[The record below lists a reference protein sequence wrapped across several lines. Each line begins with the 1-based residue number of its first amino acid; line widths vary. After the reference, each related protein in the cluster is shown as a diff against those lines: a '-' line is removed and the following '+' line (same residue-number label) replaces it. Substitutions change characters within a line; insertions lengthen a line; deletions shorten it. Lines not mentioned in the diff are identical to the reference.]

1 MPKFRTAILKDG
13 DSMRNINVFLRCLIL
28 STFVFLSA
36 SAARAQ
42 CDNPK
47 TDAARAECIKTEL
60 KGSDSTINRNYVELM
75 KSLSAEDRTA
85 LRNEQRAWLKTRDQS
100 CGITWSKG
108 DREAWFADL
117 LKDYQKTVCV
127 VRLTNA
133 RVEALES
140 YQKANRVAPAADP
153 ASAASSDGELVYD
166 MQSNEPKT
174 KGKWYFEVK
183 VDGAAIQKLAEV
195 TLFIGVEQSAPEQGA
210 ANENGQA
217 TGSFV
222 MIRRN
227 NRTPDSGT
235 LGFALDLDNGKLYS
249 SQDGAWSGGAP
260 GSAGGLDLLKG
271 RTYKAYLSSS
281 SAVNQFLKVHALDLN
296 YGDRSFLYHVPDG
309 YKPLEAHYTSASQ

>member
-1 MPKFRTAILKDG
+1 MRNLQQLARCVVMATLAILAA
-13 DSMRNINVFLRCLIL
+13 
-28 STFVFLSA
+28 STT
-36 SAARAQ
+36 RAQ

-60 KGSDSTINRNYVELM
+60 KGSDSTINRTYVELM
-75 KSLSAEDRTA
+75 KSLSPEDRIT
-85 LRNEQRAWLKTRDQS
+85 LRNEQRAWLKTRDQT

-117 LKDYQKTVCV
+117 LKDHQKTVCV
-127 VRLTNA
+127 VRLTNS
-133 RVEALES
+133 RVQALGD
-140 YQKANRVAPAADP
+140 YQKANSVAPAANP
-153 ASAASSDGELVYD
+153 ALAAGSDGELVYD
-166 MQSNEPKT
+166 IQSNEPKT

-195 TLFIGVEQSAPEQGA
+195 TLFIGVEQSQPEQGA

-217 TGSFV
+217 SGSFV

-227 NRTPDSGT
+227 NKTPDSGT
-235 LGFALDLDNGKLYS
+235 LGFAMDLDNGKLYA
-249 SQDGAWSGGAP
+249 SQDGAWEGGGP
-260 GSAGGLDLLKG
+260 GTAGGLDLLKG

-296 YGDRSFLYHVPDG
+296 YGDRGFVYHVPDG
-309 YKPLEAHYTSASQ
+309 YKPLEAHTTSASQ

>member
-1 MPKFRTAILKDG
+1 MLKL
-13 DSMRNINVFLRCLIL
+13 NVMLRCVVL
-28 STFVFLSA
+28 STFAFLAASA
-36 SAARAQ
+36 SQAQ

-60 KGSDSTINRNYVELM
+60 KGSDSTINRTYVELM
-75 KSLSAEDRTA
+75 KSLSPEDRSA
-85 LRNEQRAWLKTRDQS
+85 LRNEQRAWLKTRDQT

-133 RVEALES
+133 RVQALGD
-140 YQKANRVAPAADP
+140 YQKANKVAPVADP
-153 ASAASSDGELVYD
+153 APAPGSDGELIYD

-174 KGKWYFEVK
+174 KGKWYYEVK
-183 VDGAAIQKLAEV
+183 VDGATIQKMAEV
-195 TLFIGVEQSAPEQGA
+195 TLFMGVEQSAPEQGA

-217 TGSFV
+217 SGSFV

-227 NRTPDSGT
+227 SKTPDSGT
-235 LGFALDLDNGKLYS
+235 MGFAVDLDNGKLYT
-249 SQDGAWSGGAP
+249 SQDGAWEGGVP
-260 GSAGGLDLLKG
+260 GTAGGIDLLKG

-281 SAVNQFLKVHALDLN
+281 SAVNPFLKAHALEIN
-296 YGDRSFLYHVPDG
+296 YGDRAFVYHVPDG
-309 YKPLEAHYTSASQ
+309 YKPLEAH

>member
-1 MPKFRTAILKDG
+1 
-13 DSMRNINVFLRCLIL
+13 MRKLHFLLRCVIL
-28 STFVFLSA
+28 SAFAFLSA
-36 SAARAQ
+36 GMTYAQ

-60 KGSDSTINRNYVELM
+60 KGSDSTINRTYVELM
-75 KSLSAEDRTA
+75 KSLSLEDRTA
-85 LRNEQRAWLKTRDQS
+85 LRNEQRAWLKTRDQA

-133 RVEALES
+133 RVQALEG
-140 YQKANRVAPAADP
+140 YQKANKVEPAANAAPAAG
-153 ASAASSDGELVYD
+153 SGGELIYD
-166 MQSNEPKT
+166 LQSNEPKN

-195 TLFIGVEQSAPEQGA
+195 TLFIGVEQSQPEQGA

-217 TGSFV
+217 SGSFV

-227 NRTPDSGT
+227 NKTPDSGT
-235 LGFALDLDNGKLYS
+235 LGFAVDLDNGKLYT
-249 SQDGAWSGGAP
+249 SQDGAWEGGGP
-260 GSAGGLDLLKG
+260 GTAGGIDLLKG

-281 SAVNQFLKVHALDLN
+281 SAVNSFLQAHALEIN
-296 YGDRSFLYHVPDG
+296 YGARAFLYHAPGG
-309 YKPLEAHYTSASQ
+309 YKPLETR

>member
-1 MPKFRTAILKDG
+1 
-13 DSMRNINVFLRCLIL
+13 MRKLHLLVRCVIIA
-28 STFVFLSA
+28 TFVILTA
-36 SAARAQ
+36 SVTRAQ

-60 KGSDSTINRNYVELM
+60 KGSDSTINRTYGELM
-75 KSLSAEDRTA
+75 KSLSPDDRTA
-85 LRNEQRAWLKTRDQS
+85 LRNEQRAWLKTRDQT

-133 RVEALES
+133 RFQALGN
-140 YQKANRVAPAADP
+140 YQRTNSVAPSVEP
-153 ASAASSDGELVYD
+153 ASAAASDGELVYD
-166 MQSNEPKT
+166 LESREPKT

-183 VDGAAIQKLAEV
+183 IDGAAIQKLAEV
-195 TLFIGVEQSAPEQGA
+195 TFFIGVEQSAPEQGA
-210 ANENGQA
+210 TNENGQA

-227 NRTPDSGT
+227 NKTPDSGT
-235 LGFALDLDNGKLYS
+235 LGFAVDLDNGKLYT
-249 SQDGAWSGGAP
+249 SQDGAWSGGGP
-260 GSAGGLDLLKG
+260 GTAGGLDLLRG

-281 SAVNQFLKVHALDLN
+281 SAVNPFLKAHALELN
-296 YGDRSFLYHVPDG
+296 YGDRAFLYHAPDG
-309 YKPLEAHYTSASQ
+309 YKPLEAH

>member
-1 MPKFRTAILKDG
+1 
-13 DSMRNINVFLRCLIL
+13 MRNLNFLLRCVVL
-28 STFVFLSA
+28 STFALLGA
-36 SAARAQ
+36 SAGRAQ

-47 TDAARAECIKTEL
+47 TDSARADCIKTEL
-60 KGSDSTINRNYVELM
+60 KSSDSTINRTYVELM
-75 KSLSAEDRTA
+75 KSLTPEDRTA

-140 YQKANRVAPAADP
+140 YQKVNKVAPAADP
-153 ASAASSDGELVYD
+153 GPAASSDGELVYD
-166 MQSNEPKT
+166 LQSNEPKT
-174 KGKWYFEVK
+174 RGKWYFEVK
-183 VDGAAIQKLAEV
+183 VDGAAIQKIAEV
-195 TLFIGVEQSAPEQGA
+195 TLFIGVEQSQPEQGA

-217 TGSFV
+217 SGSFV

-227 NRTPDSGT
+227 NKTPDSGT
-235 LGFALDLDNGKLYS
+235 IGFAVDLDNGKLYT
-249 SQDGAWSGGAP
+249 SQDGAWQGGGP
-260 GSAGGLDLLKG
+260 GTAGGLDLLKG

-281 SAVNQFLKVHALDLN
+281 TAVNPFLKAHALDLN
-296 YGDRSFLYHVPDG
+296 YGDRTFLYHLPDG
-309 YKPLEAHYTSASQ
+309 YKPLETH